1 MGCAAGKGKQAAKA
15 ELEKLNFAELDVLD
29 AVKEAARI
37 IYSVH
42 DDAKDKLFELEM
54 SWISP
59 QSMFRHELVPSA
71 LLAEAESYAKQC
83 LESQMED

>member
-15 ELEKLNFAELDVLD
+15 ELEKLNFEELDVLD
-29 AVKEAARI
+29 AAKEAARI
-37 IYSVH
+37 IYAVH
-42 DDAKDKLFELEM
+42 DESKDKLFELEM

-59 QSMFRHELVPSA
+59 QSMYRHELVPSV
-71 LLAEAESYAKQC
+71 LMTEAEAYAKQC